1 MTLIFATN
9 NKHKL
14 QEVQKLL
21 PASINLVTLADAGI
35 YADIPETADTLE
47 GNASLKSRFVFEL
60 TDLNCFADDTG
71 LEVEALNGAPGVY
84 SARYAGEKC
93 SFADN
98 VNKLLHEMQN
108 KDNRAA
114 KFRTVISLMLDEKEY
129 FFEGVV
135 DGEITREVH
144 GTDGFG
150 YDPIFKPHPPYPPKG
165 GLTDPQAVAGQAQW
179 QTPPF
184 GGQGGLTF
192 AEMTLEEKNQIS
204 HRARAVEKLVAFLKS
219 VKTL

>member
-1 MTLIFATN
+1 MMRIEQINTDKMKLIFATN

-14 QEVQKLL
+14 EEVAQLL
-21 PASINLVTLADAGI
+21 TGQFQLITLAEAGI
-35 YADIPETADTLE
+35 HADIPETADTLE
-47 GNASLKSRFVFEL
+47 GNAALKSRFVFER
-60 TDLNCFADDTG
+60 TGLNCFADDTG

-98 VNKLLHEMQN
+98 VNKLLHEMQD

-114 KFRTVISLMLDEKEY
+114 KFRTVISLILDEKEY

-144 GTDGFG
+144 GADGFG
-150 YDPIFKPHPPYPPKG
+150 YDPVFKP
-165 GLTDPQAVAGQAQW
+165 AG
-179 QTPPF
+179 F
-184 GGQGGLTF
+184 DKTF
-192 AEMTLEEKNQIS
+192 AEMTLEEKNKIS
-204 HRARAVEKLVAFLKS
+204 HRARAVEKLVSF
-219 VKTL
+219 

>member
-1 MTLIFATN
+1 MKRIEQINTDKMKLIFATN

-14 QEVQKLL
+14 EEVAQLL
-21 PASINLVTLADAGI
+21 PEQFQLITLAEAGI
-35 YADIPETADTLE
+35 HADIPETADTLE
-47 GNASLKSRFVFEL
+47 GNASLKSRFVFER
-60 TDLNCFADDTG
+60 TGLNCFADDTG
-71 LEVEALNGAPGVY
+71 LEVQALNGAPGVY

-98 VNKLLHEMQN
+98 VNKLLREMQG
-108 KDNRAA
+108 KDNCAA

-150 YDPIFKPHPPYPPKG
+150 YDPIFKP
-165 GLTDPQAVAGQAQW
+165 AG
-179 QTPPF
+179 F
-184 GGQGGLTF
+184 DKTF
-192 AEMTLEEKNQIS
+192 ADMTLEEKNKIS
-204 HRARAVEKLVAFLKS
+204 HRARAVGKLVSFLKS
-219 VKTL
+219 V

>member
-9 NKHKL
+9 NKLKL

-35 YADIPETADTLE
+35 NEDIPETADTLE

-98 VNKLLHEMQN
+98 VNKLLHEMQD

-114 KFRTVISLMLDEKEY
+114 KFRTVISLILDEKEY

-135 DGEITREVH
+135 DGEITRDVK
-144 GTDGFG
+144 GRDGFG
-150 YDPIFKPHPPYPPKG
+150 YDPIFKP
-165 GLTDPQAVAGQAQW
+165 AG
-179 QTPPF
+179 F
-184 GGQGGLTF
+184 DKTF
-192 AEMTLEEKNQIS
+192 AEMTLEAKNKIS

-219 VKTL
+219 FQAL

>member
-1 MTLIFATN
+1 MTKLIFATN

-14 QEVQKLL
+14 HEVQKLL
-21 PASINLVTLADAGI
+21 PASINLITLADAGI
-35 YADIPETADTLE
+35 HEDIAETADTLE
-47 GNASLKSRFVFEL
+47 GNASIKSRFVFER
-60 TDLNCFADDTG
+60 TGMNCFADYTG
-71 LEVEALNGAPGVY
+71 LEVDALNGAPGVY

-93 SFADN
+93 SFTDN
-98 VNKLLHEMQN
+98 VNKLLHEMQG
-108 KDNRAA
+108 KDNRTA
-114 KFRTVISLMLDEKEY
+114 KFRTVISLMLNEQEY

-192 AEMTLEEKNQIS
+192 AEMTLEEKNKIS
-204 HRARAVEKLVAFLKS
+204 HRARAVEKLVSFLS
-219 VKTL
+219 TY